1 MIERYPNEWLFVI
14 DLELDQ
20 SLNLL
25 SGVVLAHDR
34 DKKCMYQQASVYDM
48 QGTFSSTEYTGNL
61 IPEPW
66 RLVVSA
72 LKEKVNMS

>member
-1 MIERYPNEWLFVI
+1 
-14 DLELDQ
+14 
-20 SLNLL
+20 
-25 SGVVLAHDR
+25 LAHDR